1 MKSISNLKKF
11 TVEQF
16 QSNFDDLFQE
26 VKNGES
32 YIIESEYGNAVIIPY
47 SEISQILK
55 EYDLDPDIIKIYTDH
70 EEGS

>member
-26 VKNGES
+26 VKNGKS